1 MDYFVYKFIG
11 KNNEVLYVG
20 QTIDVDRRMQE
31 HKGKIWDLEKDHIEY
46 ARCENMADMCL
57 YEMYYINKLHAKYN
71 DSLVYNVEPSFTLPE
86 LNFQIYD
93 QKLVDKMHEE
103 VINKVRN
110 NFADRFNP
118 ENYWANKRK
127 KLEDKLLDFKGN
139 SEEEQKILDDI
150 KKCDENIER

>member
-71 DSLVYNVEPSFTLPE
+71 DSLVYNVEPSFILPE

-110 NFADRFNP
+110 DFADRFNP